1 MDWKTH
7 AQRLGEKVDR
17 PGSPWEAA
25 VAGTPRH
32 LFVPRWYE
40 RDQAA
45 SGRVVRDGAADPD
58 AWLDAA
64 YSDTTLVTRVG
75 ALHADHAEPGT
86 LVTSGVSTSS
96 STEPGLVVGMYRH
109 AELTE
114 GCRTL
119 VTTGTGYGT
128 ALACHRLGPGMV
140 TSVDVDPY
148 LVEAATDRLAAIG
161 LRPETAVC
169 DLTQGPLP
177 GEYDRIVSTVSVPT
191 VPPTWLQALRLYG
204 RLVTTISG
212 TGLILYAD
220 KTPDGGA
227 VGRTSFEPASFMSAR
242 QGDDYEE
249 TVPASVWEEAKCGN
263 GEATTSRHML
273 VYVPEAWSVR
283 SMLQLHTSGIEHR
296 HQWYPDRSHT
306 VWMAHPDGSW
316 ARAHATA
323 PREAATVYQG
333 GPRRLWDPL
342 EDILDRLNWVGELP
356 VYGARVTITPDGET
370 TLTRGNWTAT
380 L

>member
-1 MDWKTH
+1 MDWEMY
-7 AQRLGEKVDR
+7 AQRLGERVAR

-25 VAGTPRH
+25 VAETPRH

-40 RDQAA
+40 RDEVAG
-45 SGRVVRDGAADPD
+45 GRVVRDGAADAD
-58 AWLDAA
+58 SWFAAA
-64 YSDTTLVTRVG
+64 YSDRTLVTRVG
-75 ALHADHAEPGT
+75 ALHADHVEPGT
-86 LVTSGVSTSS
+86 AVTSGMSTSS

-109 AELTE
+109 AELTD

-128 ALACHRLGPGMV
+128 ALACSRLGSDLV

-148 LVEAATDRLAAIG
+148 LVEAATDRLASIG

-177 GEYDRIVSTVSVPT
+177 GEYDRIVSTVSVST
-191 VPPTWLQALRLYG
+191 VPAAWLKALRPYG
-204 RLVTTISG
+204 RLVTTITG

-227 VGRTSFEPASFMSAR
+227 VGRTSFEPASFMGPR

-249 TVPASVWEEAKCGN
+249 TVPASVWTEAKRGD
-263 GEATTSRHML
+263 GEESVSRHLL
-273 VYVPEAWSVR
+273 VFVPETWSIR
-283 SMLQLHTSGIEHR
+283 SMLQLQIPGIEHR
-296 HQWYPDRSHT
+296 HRWYPNGGHT

-316 ARAHATA
+316 ARAHATGA
-323 PREAATVYQG
+323 RETATVYQG

-342 EDILDRLNWVGELP
+342 EDILDRLNWLGELP

-370 TLTRGNWTAT
+370 TLTRAGWTAT

>member
-1 MDWKTH
+1 MDWETY
-7 AQRLGEKVDR
+7 AQRLGEQVAR

-25 VAGTPRH
+25 VADTPRH
-32 LFVPRWYE
+32 LFVPRWFE

-45 SGRVVRDGAADPD
+45 GGRVVRDGAVDAD
-58 AWLDAA
+58 AWLAAA

-86 LVTSGVSTSS
+86 VVTSGVSTSS

-109 AELTE
+109 ADFTDR
-114 GCRTL
+114 CRTL

-128 ALACHRLGPGMV
+128 ALACHRLGADRV
-140 TSVDVDPY
+140 TSVDIDPY
-148 LVEAATDRLAAIG
+148 LVEAATDRLASIG

-191 VPPTWLQALRLYG
+191 IPAAWLKALRPYG
-204 RLVTTISG
+204 RLVTTITG
-212 TGLILYAD
+212 TSLILYAD

-227 VGRTSFEPASFMSAR
+227 RGWTSFEPASFMSAR

-249 TVPASVWEEAKCGN
+249 TVPASVWTKAKYRDGEESV
-263 GEATTSRHML
+263 SRHHL
-273 VYVPEAWSVR
+273 VFVPEAWSIR
-283 SMLQLHTSGIEHR
+283 SMLQLQVPGIEHR
-296 HQWYPDRSHT
+296 HQWYPDGRHT

-316 ARAHATA
+316 VRAHATA
-323 PREAATVYQG
+323 PREAPTVYQG

-342 EDILDRLNWVGELP
+342 EDILDRLNWLGELP
-356 VYGARVTITPDGET
+356 VYGAQVTITPDGET
-370 TLTRGNWTAT
+370 TLTRGSWTAT

>member
-1 MDWKTH
+1 M
-7 AQRLGEKVDR
+7 
-17 PGSPWEAA
+17 
-25 VAGTPRH
+25 
-32 LFVPRWYE
+32 FVPRWYE
-40 RDQAA
+40 RDQEAG
-45 SGRVVRDGAADPD
+45 GRVVRDGAADPD
-58 AWLDAA
+58 AWLAAA

-75 ALHADHAEPGT
+75 SLHADHAEPGT
-86 LVTSGVSTSS
+86 LVTSGMSTSS

-109 AELTE
+109 ADFTD

-128 ALACHRLGPGMV
+128 ALACHRLGSELV

-148 LVEAATDRLAAIG
+148 LVKAATDRLDSIG

-177 GEYDRIVSTVSVPT
+177 GEYDRIVSTVSVPS
-191 VPPTWLQALRLYG
+191 VPPTWIKALRPYG
-204 RLVTTISG
+204 RLVTTITG

-227 VGRTSFEPASFMSAR
+227 VGWTSYEPASFMGPR

-249 TVPASVWEEAKCGN
+249 TVPESVWDEAKDGDGEASV
-263 GEATTSRHML
+263 SRHFL
-273 VYVPEAWSVR
+273 VFVPETWSIR
-283 SMLQLHTSGIEHR
+283 SMYQLDLPGVEYRHR
-296 HQWYPDRSHT
+296 WHPDRSHT
-306 VWMAHPDGSW
+306 VWMTHPDGSW
-316 ARAHATA
+316 ARAHATG
-323 PREAATVYQG
+323 PREVPTVYQG

-342 EDILDRLNWVGELP
+342 EDILDRLNWTGQLP

-370 TLTRGNWTAT
+370 TLTGNRWTAT

>member
-1 MDWKTH
+1 MDWRERARQLADEVT
-7 AQRLGEKVDR
+7 R
-17 PGSPWEAA
+17 PGSRWGAA
-25 VAGTPRH
+25 VAATPRH
-32 LFVPRWYE
+32 VFVPRWYE

-45 SGRVVRDGAADPD
+45 GGRVVRDGAADPE
-58 AWLDAA
+58 AWLAAA
-64 YSDTTLVTRVG
+64 YRDTTLVTRVG
-75 ALHADHAEPGT
+75 ALHADDAEPGT
-86 LVTSGVSTSS
+86 VVTSGMSTSS

-109 AELTE
+109 AELTDR
-114 GCRTL
+114 CRTL

-128 ALACHRLGPGMV
+128 ALACWRLGPDWV

-148 LVEAATDRLAAIG
+148 LVAAATDRLASIG
-161 LRPETAVC
+161 LHPQTAVC

-177 GEYDRIVSTVSVPT
+177 GKYDRIVSTVSVPT
-191 VPPTWLQALRLYG
+191 IPAAWLKALRPGG
-204 RLVTTISG
+204 RLVTTITG

-227 VGRTSFEPASFMSAR
+227 RGRTSYEPASFMAPR

-249 TVPASVWEEAKCGN
+249 TVPASVWDEAEN
-263 GEATTSRHML
+263 GDGKVTTSRHFL
-273 VYVPEAWSVR
+273 VFVPETWNIR
-283 SMLQLHTSGIEHR
+283 SMLQLHTPGIEHR
-296 HQWYPDRSHT
+296 HRWHPDRSHT
-306 VWMAHPDGSW
+306 VWMTHPDGSW

-323 PREAATVYQG
+323 PREVPTVHQG

-342 EDILDRLNWVGELP
+342 EDILDRLAWMGELP

-370 TLTRGNWTAT
+370 TLTRGPWKAV